1 MDYKTNSPHQ
11 HLRDCIENSM
21 ENMHT
26 DVDENDGELAEL
38 FASKYLKLTGFLIG
52 FEVATKPSKW
62 AANGSLI
69 FTLKL

>member
-26 DVDENDGELAEL
+26 DVRVERVDQTA
-38 FASKYLKLTGFLIG
+38 Y
-52 FEVATKPSKW
+52 VTKKC
-62 AANGSLI
+62 G
-69 FTLKL
+69 